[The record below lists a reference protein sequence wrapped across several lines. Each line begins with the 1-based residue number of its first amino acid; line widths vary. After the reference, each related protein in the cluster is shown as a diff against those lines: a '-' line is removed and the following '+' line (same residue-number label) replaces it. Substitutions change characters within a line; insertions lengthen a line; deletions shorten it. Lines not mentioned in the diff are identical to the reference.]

1 MINECTIFDIVDI
14 TGLVYNLQTETEHEK
29 DKKNSVYS
37 KRNDQRK
44 NRKYRNSTF

>member
-29 DKKNSVYS
+29 DKKLCVFKKEWS
-37 KRNDQRK
+37 KIKQEV
-44 NRKYRNSTF
+44 

>member
-29 DKKNSVYS
+29 DKKLSAFKKEWS
-37 KRNDQRK
+37 KKKQEV
-44 NRKYRNSTF
+44 